1 MCTAISYSADTHYF
15 GRNLD
20 LDRDYGQQV
29 TIVPRN
35 FPLCGRARHEAIIG
49 MATLSHGYPLF
60 FEGTNESG
68 LSVAALNFPGNAVYH
83 KAAEG
88 KENIASYDFIPYVL
102 TRCQSC
108 EDAKALL
115 YRAVVCDRAFSEDL
129 PVTPL
134 HWLIADKAQSLVAE
148 STADGLQLY
157 DNPIG
162 ALTNN
167 PPFPFHRD
175 HFALHMAL
183 SRDEAENRIAP
194 SLPLKPISLGLGA
207 MGLPGDYSSPSRFL
221 RAATLRRWWAERG
234 MTCTEEAGGGGD
246 FPLSQFFT
254 VLGAVSPTAG
264 AVMTPA
270 GGCHRTLYTCC
281 MDTGRGVYHYRTEGE
296 AIVRSVSFCGP
307 DLNGESLWTVGSQ
320 A

>member
-83 KAAEG
+83 KAVEG
-88 KENIASYDFIPYVL
+88 KENIASYDFISYVL

-175 HFALHMAL
+175 QFALHMAL

-194 SLPLKPISLGLGA
+194 SLPLMPISLGLGA

-221 RAATLRRWWAERG
+221 RAAYVLWNSPKQPQDG
-234 MTCTEEAGGGGD
+234 VG
-246 FPLSQFFT
+246 QFFRILDAAA
-254 VLGAVSPTAG
+254 VPEGAVQAQ
-264 AVMTPA
+264 
-270 GGCHRTLYTCC
+270 GGFQRTLYSCC
-281 MDTGRGVYHYRTEGE
+281 CDTQNGIYYFTTAHNRQIRAVNM
-296 AIVRSVSFCGP
+296 RSA
-307 DLNGESLWTVGSQ
+307 DLCCDRVLQFPLEDEENILRLN
-320 A
+320 

>member
-88 KENIASYDFIPYVL
+88 KENIASYDFISYVL

-194 SLPLKPISLGLGA
+194 SLPLRPISLGLGA

-221 RAATLRRWWAERG
+221 RAAYVLWNSPKQPQDG
-234 MTCTEEAGGGGD
+234 VG
-246 FPLSQFFT
+246 QFFRILDAAA
-254 VLGAVSPTAG
+254 VPEGAVQ
-264 AVMTPA
+264 VQ
-270 GGCHRTLYTCC
+270 GGFQRTLYSCC
-281 MDTGRGVYHYRTEGE
+281 CDTQNGIYYFTTAHNRQIRAVNM
-296 AIVRSVSFCGP
+296 RSA
-307 DLNGESLWTVGSQ
+307 DLCCDRVLQFPLEDEENILRLN
-320 A
+320 